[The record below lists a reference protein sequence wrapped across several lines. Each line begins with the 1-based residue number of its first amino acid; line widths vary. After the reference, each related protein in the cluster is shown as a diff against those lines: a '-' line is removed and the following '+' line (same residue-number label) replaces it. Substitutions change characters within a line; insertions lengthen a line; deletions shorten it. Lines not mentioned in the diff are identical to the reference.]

1 MSYKFNVQEKKYG
14 TIRQQFYELPDRG
27 LCNFYNGDSKLFF
40 KTLSG
45 KKLNK
50 NQYLVFQSEAFDSK
64 NIDLF
69 QNKYLSYIPKCDAL
83 INNKSI
89 KENLELAF
97 LVSQLEY
104 RLDSIKELFSLVDL
118 AYSDDY
124 LDVFLDLKV
133 KRLTRLDYFKL
144 SLAISLLKK
153 PKIIIIESMN
163 NLLNDDMIDCLNII
177 KKLSRDRA
185 IYVSCKND
193 SKTKLYFDFVV
204 DLKELKPIKIAE
216 NSEFYYHYDY
226 GDLSHKNSDSSVIKQ
241 SLKHNKASIC
251 SMIALTSVI
260 FGLFTT
266 SISLYSTDSRALFID
281 KLYENDVDSLM
292 IEKKY
297 MRADGH
303 SGSYDIIDY
312 DFDEEEKQRI
322 TEHNNNSSL
331 FIDVLP
337 SSFSIQNN
345 VIEKIDT
352 FSNLYFQEIYGLEI
366 TDKTTADCLNLK
378 PVNFESRFPK
388 NKDEIALTDY
398 QANLLCNYG
407 LSETTSHLTP
417 TELIGKKY
425 NGLTITG
432 IFKTS
437 YDDYQTYKE
446 YINNEDKLTDDISNI
461 ARGFT
466 LDKCFFVCD
475 DFFANINQDFSG
487 YNKAF
492 IRLSGDRNKDIKFI
506 NTFKNDRTFIELHG
520 KYENY
525 FIILF
530 NVFQV
535 KNTYRNITNWV
546 NDSNTKM
553 WAIIISITVFGLIY
567 EVLMLLII
575 NRNTIKELLLLN
587 NLGAERKMIKS
598 LLIKKMLIIGL
609 IELISSLIISVI
621 SCIVINHFIN
631 FTISNITIIG
641 ILICTIL
648 IIFALLLTSAIIMN
662 RYHKKIKE

>member
-1 MSYKFNVQEKKYG
+1 M
-14 TIRQQFYELPDRG
+14 
-27 LCNFYNGDSKLFF
+27 
-40 KTLSG
+40 
-45 KKLNK
+45 
-50 NQYLVFQSEAFDSK
+50 
-64 NIDLF
+64 
-69 QNKYLSYIPKCDAL
+69 
-83 INNKSI
+83 
-89 KENLELAF
+89 
-97 LVSQLEY
+97 
-104 RLDSIKELFSLVDL
+104 
-118 AYSDDY
+118 
-124 LDVFLDLKV
+124 
-133 KRLTRLDYFKL
+133 
-144 SLAISLLKK
+144 
-153 PKIIIIESMN
+153 
-163 NLLNDDMIDCLNII
+163 
-177 KKLSRDRA
+177 
-185 IYVSCKND
+185 
-193 SKTKLYFDFVV
+193 
-204 DLKELKPIKIAE
+204 
-216 NSEFYYHYDY
+216 
-226 GDLSHKNSDSSVIKQ
+226 
-241 SLKHNKASIC
+241 
-251 SMIALTSVI
+251 
-260 FGLFTT
+260 
-266 SISLYSTDSRALFID
+266 
-281 KLYENDVDSLM
+281 
-292 IEKKY
+292 
-297 MRADGH
+297 
-303 SGSYDIIDY
+303 
-312 DFDEEEKQRI
+312 
-322 TEHNNNSSL
+322 
-331 FIDVLP
+331 P

-352 FSNLYFQEIYGLEI
+352 FSNLYFQEIYGLEV

-446 YINNEDKLTDDISNI
+446 YINNEAKLTDDISNI

-475 DFFANINQDFSG
+475 DFFTNINQDFSG

-609 IELISSLIISVI
+609 VELVSSLIISVI

-641 ILICTIL
+641 ILTCTIL